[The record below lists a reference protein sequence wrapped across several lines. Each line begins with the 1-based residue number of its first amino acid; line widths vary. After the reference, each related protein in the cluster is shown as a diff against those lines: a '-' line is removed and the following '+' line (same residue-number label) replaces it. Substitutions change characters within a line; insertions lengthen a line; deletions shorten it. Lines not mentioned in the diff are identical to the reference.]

1 MSLAVLCVRVYLWHM
16 FCKSKF
22 YIQAKK
28 QEYEVYTIILLL
40 WKKKKKVS
48 LTSLPLGEKS
58 HGHVVETRQ
67 ISECPY
73 CPN

>member
-40 WKKKKKVS
+40 WKKKKKMLV
-48 LTSLPLGEKS
+48 
-58 HGHVVETRQ
+58 
-67 ISECPY
+67 
-73 CPN
+73 